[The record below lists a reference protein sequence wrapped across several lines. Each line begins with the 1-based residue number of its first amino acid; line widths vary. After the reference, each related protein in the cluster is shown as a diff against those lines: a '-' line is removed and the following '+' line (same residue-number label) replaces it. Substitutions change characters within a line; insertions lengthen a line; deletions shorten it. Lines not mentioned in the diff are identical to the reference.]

1 MATNPLVGSFLRK
14 VPQKGQMR
22 RKTDGTPGN
31 PLINDFLRPLVPT
44 IEEFREFPNFSKKS
58 KNLLRSKLVL
68 P

>member
-31 PLINDFLRPLVPT
+31 PLINDFYDL
-44 IEEFREFPNFSKKS
+44 
-58 KNLLRSKLVL
+58 
-68 P
+68 